1 MRPLFVV
8 DDLRNIGRT
17 YPVLQFEFLKSPP
30 GAVQSAHLEDVFF
43 CKDGAPMFT
52 TPGDLTWAFVT
63 FLGSRLCNCVA
74 LDRAEALS
82 AIEASAVALG
92 EVGMLFGAGNPGVW
106 TGALTAQHCY

>member
-1 MRPLFVV
+1 MSPLLVV

-17 YPVLQFEFLKSPP
+17 HSVLQFEFLKSPP
-30 GAVQSAHLEDVFF
+30 GAIQSTNLEDVFF
-43 CKDGAPMFT
+43 CEDRAPVFT
-52 TPGDLTWAFVT
+52 TPGDLTWTFVT
-63 FLGSRLCNCVA
+63 FGRTRLCDCVA
-74 LDRAEALS
+74 LDRAEAFS